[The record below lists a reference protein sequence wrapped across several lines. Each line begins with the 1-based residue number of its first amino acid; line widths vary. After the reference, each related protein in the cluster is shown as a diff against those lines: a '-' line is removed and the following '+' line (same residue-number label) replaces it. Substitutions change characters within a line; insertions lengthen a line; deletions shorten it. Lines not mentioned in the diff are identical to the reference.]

1 MSQMKAKLAVVL
13 KADEVVV
20 AESHDALLW
29 QRVLRAINSG
39 LSEFSEGKARQGG
52 DELNDQ
58 NDEQESS
65 DPRDTSSPIGK
76 FAKQLGLS
84 VSAVKGACDP
94 STAEPYLQLD
104 MHNWSA
110 VKTQLPPRGTSAL
123 NPIVVA
129 STLLGLWFRAAGL
142 GNPTQAQAQR
152 VLATISV
159 QDKNPSRGVKAA
171 PWLQPRAGGQVVIN
185 AAQVER
191 AILLAKCFCAKDW
204 KPWKTAL
211 AET

>member
-13 KADEVVV
+13 KADEVIV
-20 AESHDALLW
+20 AESDDALLW

-39 LSEFSEGKARQGG
+39 SSEFSEEKKRRD
-52 DELNDQ
+52 DESNSEDG
-58 NDEQESS
+58 EEESS
-65 DPRDTSSPIGK
+65 DSRDTSSPIGK
-76 FAKQLGLS
+76 FARQLGLT
-84 VSAVKGACDP
+84 VSAIKGACDP
-94 STAEPYLQLD
+94 TTAEPYLQMD

-110 VKTQLPPRGTSAL
+110 VKTQLPPRGISAL
-123 NPIVVA
+123 SPIVVA

-211 AET
+211 AEA